1 MDTDIQAIDRT
12 YVANTYS
19 RFPLTVVRGKG
30 STVWDE
36 AGRAYIDLSTGI
48 AVNTFGVADDAW
60 LAAVTAQLS
69 TLPHMSNLYYTAPC
83 ATLAKMLCERTG
95 MSRVFFSNSG
105 AEANECAIKV
115 ARRYAEERRGK
126 NAYTIVTLVN
136 SFHGR
141 TITTLA
147 ATGQD
152 VFHKDFTP
160 LTEGFV
166 HVRAGDL
173 AGLEQALTEYDCAAL
188 MMEPVQGE
196 GGVVP
201 LDAEFVRGAAKL
213 CEEHGTLLI
222 FDEVQTGNGR
232 SGSLYAYM
240 QYGVKPDIVT
250 TAKGLAGGL
259 PLGATL
265 LGERVRDVL
274 TPGSHGSTFGG
285 NPAACAGA
293 ISILSRLDENMLA
306 GVRERSAYIR
316 SRLNGAPGVL
326 EVSGMGL
333 MLGVRTQRSAGDIIL
348 DCMARGVLVIRAK
361 ERVRLLPALNI
372 PMDQLAAAMDVLCE
386 VCAVGAEKKGE

>member
-1 MDTDIQAIDRT
+1 MDVQTTDRT
-12 YVANTYS
+12 YVANTYN

-36 AGRAYIDLSTGI
+36 AGRAYTDLSTGI

-60 LAAVTAQLS
+60 LAAVTEQLA

-83 ATLAKMLCERTG
+83 AELAKLLCEKTG

-115 ARRYAEERRGK
+115 ARRYAEAQRGK
-126 NAYTIVTLVN
+126 GAYTIVTLEN

-147 ATGQD
+147 ATGQE
-152 VFHKDFTP
+152 VFHRDFTP

-166 HVRAGDL
+166 HVRPGDL
-173 AGLEQALTEYDCAAL
+173 AGLEQVLTERDCAAL

-201 LDAEFVRGAAKL
+201 LDADFVRGAAEL
-213 CEEHGTLLI
+213 CAAHGTLLI

-232 SGSLYAYM
+232 SGRLYAYM
-240 QYGVKPDIVT
+240 HYGVTPDIVT

-265 LGERVRDVL
+265 LGARVRDVL

-293 ISILSRLDENMLA
+293 VSILSRLDEATLA
-306 GVRERSAYIR
+306 GVRERSDYIR
-316 SRLNGAPGVL
+316 ARLTGAPGVL

-333 MLGVRTQRSAGDIIL
+333 MLGIRTARDAGDVIR

-372 PMDQLAAAMDVLCE
+372 PMEQLAAAMDVLCA
-386 VCAVGAEKKGE
+386 VCASDGKSEGE